1 MLKEYIKD
9 KKMNIKQLSDSSGV
23 GYNYVYKIV
32 NNLTPIDNCGLGTVR
47 KLANA
52 LDITIDKLYEIC
64 TTDYVSTDNLNIA
77 YYIKA
82 AQHSRYNSQ
91 HWFRYLRKIFN
102 ENECKLTDD
111 EINQLLSSN
120 YLTMYQKVVLK
131 RAVIK
136 DSKTNKKIVALN
148 QKAKT
153 PMIDQIKRKYNVQC
167 MKLRS
172 GREQDIEDVS
182 KIITKLEIP
191 SPKEFSDI
199 LVEYKFTDIDESLI
213 LESFGKAYGMEWLEK
228 YYIENIESLF
238 SDDYIEKKNN
248 TELDNDWDNENNDW
262 ND

>member
-1 MLKEYIKD
+1 MFNNREEIIFSELNDKLSELGQDLEIICAGGYVLDRFDIRSTQDIDAFFKTNIMLEEAIKD
-9 KKMNIKQLSDSSGV
+9 IGNKYQINPKDELWLNNSIQSMNNKPPV
-23 GYNYVYKIV
+23 
-32 NNLTPIDNCGLGTVR
+32 
-47 KLANA
+47 
-52 LDITIDKLYEIC
+52 EIC
-64 TTDYVSTDNLNIA
+64 EKIYDFSNLHILSVPLKYV
-77 YYIKA
+77 
-82 AQHSRYNSQ
+82 
-91 HWFRYLRKIFN
+91 
-102 ENECKLTDD
+102 
-111 EINQLLSSN
+111 
-120 YLTMYQKVVLK
+120 M
-131 RAVIK
+131 
-136 DSKTNKKIVALN
+136 
-148 QKAKT
+148 
-153 PMIDQIKRKYNVQC
+153 C